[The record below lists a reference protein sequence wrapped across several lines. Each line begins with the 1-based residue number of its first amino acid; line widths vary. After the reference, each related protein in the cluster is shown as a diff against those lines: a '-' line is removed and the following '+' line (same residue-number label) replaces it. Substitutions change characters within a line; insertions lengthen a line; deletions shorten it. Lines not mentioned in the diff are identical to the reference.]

1 MVLQPHLSK
10 VMFEGKMLKQKLSI
24 SKETKVK
31 NAELFYDW
39 LLAIDAS
46 LI

>member
-1 MVLQPHLSK
+1 
-10 VMFEGKMLKQKLSI
+10 MLKQKLNDAKQVKI
-24 SKETKVK
+24 K

-39 LLAIDAS
+39 LLSIDAS